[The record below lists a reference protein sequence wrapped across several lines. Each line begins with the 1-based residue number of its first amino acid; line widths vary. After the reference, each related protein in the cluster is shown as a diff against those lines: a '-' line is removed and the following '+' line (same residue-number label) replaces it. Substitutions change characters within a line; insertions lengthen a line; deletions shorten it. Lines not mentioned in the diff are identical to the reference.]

1 MRRNKKIT
9 MGLDITHYKAT
20 LEKAQDHD
28 LFYIGQDIY
37 GETGAEIRERFDTF
51 NVDFDHFSKYIQEIE
66 VPTEVESI
74 IIIKGSKNV
83 EKVKAHF
90 VSNDYLFLIRENEE
104 QLKKEIKDLEKKEG
118 YQNLKKS
125 FKDHDYTDWII
136 LKYYT
141 TEKKEGFYFKSVG
154 EQRKGMGGNFY
165 SKFCNGEIY
174 NFALKEDFDYAFS
187 CVNYN
192 GYSDTEE
199 EFKKTFVDNFED
211 GASFM
216 SVSY

>member
-1 MRRNKKIT
+1 
-9 MGLDITHYKAT
+9 MGLEITHYKAT

-28 LFYIGQDIY
+28 LFYIGLDIY
-37 GETGAEIRERFDTF
+37 GETGAEIREKFDTF
-51 NVDFDHFSKYIQEIE
+51 NVDFNHFSNYIQEVD
-66 VPTEVESI
+66 VPTEVESV
-74 IIIKGSKNV
+74 IIIKGSENV

-90 VSNDYLFLIRENEE
+90 TSNDYVFLIRENEE
-104 QLKKEIKDLEKKEG
+104 QLERELQDFEKKKG
-118 YQNLKKS
+118 YQNLKKC
-125 FKDHDYTDWII
+125 FKNYDYTDWIF

-154 EQRKGMGGNFY
+154 EQRKGMNDKFWN
-165 SKFCNGEIY
+165 KFCNENTS
-174 NFALKEDFDYAFS
+174 NFALKEDFNYAFS

-192 GYSDTEE
+192 EYSDTEE
-199 EFKKTFVDNFED
+199 EVNQRKEEFKKIFIDNFED